1 MKVFIRDTVYLA
13 VFLAV
18 FGANSWAL
26 ATGFAPGGLV
36 PLLVLLQG
44 LMFVG
49 LMELFHQA
57 VHLNLHRSRALN
69 LILGRLAGA
78 HLGLGFVAY
87 RRFHLAHHNNTNTA
101 DDPERDFYQT
111 PASTTGLWLYPFIYL
126 FRNAGVI
133 NQGKYLRAE
142 DRLGHRVDL
151 VSILV
156 FRAASI
162 ALTVVYPWPMLMAY
176 WLPYFVFFYI
186 ELYMSQSQHFFSAEA
201 RQAPRGLEH
210 YAASVNITLPFPLGF
225 LCLYT
230 NEHATHHVK
239 ASVKWYDTPAKTRE
253 DAAYVC
259 SIPAIAFLKVL
270 FSEGA
275 KQWTPTPE
283 LTPPGNAPLTQQ

>member
-18 FGANSWAL
+18 FGVNAWAL
-26 ATGFAPGGLV
+26 ATGFAPGVLV

-57 VHLNLHRSRALN
+57 VHLNLHRWRALN

-101 DDPERDFYQT
+101 EDPERDFYLV

-133 NQGKYLRAE
+133 NRGKYLRAE
-142 DRLGHRVDL
+142 DRPSHRFDL
-151 VSILV
+151 MSILA

-162 ALTVVYPWPMLMAY
+162 ALTVLYPWSMLMAY

-186 ELYMSQSQHFFSAEA
+186 ELYMSQSQHFFSAQA
-201 RQAPRGLEH
+201 QQAPRGLEH
-210 YAASVNITLPFPLGF
+210 YAASLNITLPFPLGF

-259 SIPAIAFLKVL
+259 SISAASFLKVL
-270 FSEGA
+270 FSAGA

-283 LTPPGNAPLTQQ
+283 VAPPAHAPLTQQ